1 MSRFTSLASFV
12 LVAST
17 LALVGCGGGEGT
29 VKVSL
34 RDAPVDAEKVT
45 VTISEVIV
53 HYVPDGEDGAASD
66 DEAASSSEE
75 LDKPGWIDVLDGPV
89 TYDLLTLKDNPTAL
103 GDLSLGEGKI
113 TQIRLY
119 VATDPAPSVTIAG
132 VDYPMEVSSDKIK
145 IVGNFDVVADE
156 EVAID
161 LDFDAAESVVETGNG
176 EYQLKPTIRLVK

>member
-1 MSRFTSLASFV
+1 MSRLIGLAVFA
-12 LVAST
+12 LST
-17 LALVGCGGGEGT
+17 LALAGCGGGEGT

-34 RDAPVDAEKVT
+34 RDAPIDAEKVT
-45 VTISEVIV
+45 VTISEVSV
-53 HYVPDGEDGAASD
+53 HYVPDGDDGAAAD
-66 DEAASSSEE
+66 DEQASNGEE
-75 LDKPGWIDVLDGPV
+75 TIDKPGWINVLDGPV

-113 TQIRLY
+113 TQVRLY

-145 IVGNFDVVADE
+145 IVGNFDVTADE

-161 LDFDAAESVVETGNG
+161 LDFDAAESVVEKGNG
-176 EYQLKPTIRLVK
+176 DYQLKPTIKLVK